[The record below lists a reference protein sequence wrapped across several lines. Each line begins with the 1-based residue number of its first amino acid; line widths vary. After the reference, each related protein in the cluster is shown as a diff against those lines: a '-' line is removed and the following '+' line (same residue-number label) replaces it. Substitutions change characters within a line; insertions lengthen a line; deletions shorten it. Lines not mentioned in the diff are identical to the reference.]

1 MQIWL
6 YNGKVVLDHIN
17 HPILDFKNM
26 PKTISS
32 QVEGGLQ
39 EAITRQDFRI
49 EVNDFRVRMPSDPKN
64 KGVISLPT
72 LSAISM
78 RRSRF
83 RWGAGYLSWTPRMG
97 SQDIKSYL
105 DGLLPDSCKET
116 NSTRGFRDLKPSEVK
131 RMTLP
136 NRGKNLSRAG

>member
-1 MQIWL
+1 MQIWF

-49 EVNDFRVRMPSDPKN
+49 DVNDFRVRMPSDPKN

-83 RWGAGYLSWTPRMG
+83 DEGLVICRGLPVWGAKT
-97 SQDIKSYL
+97 
-105 DGLLPDSCKET
+105 
-116 NSTRGFRDLKPSEVK
+116 
-131 RMTLP
+131 
-136 NRGKNLSRAG
+136 